1 MDQAEN
7 GSSSA
12 SSTAS
17 FRGFKATMTGVG
29 DLGASLM
36 ANSQMM
42 CLLSGQANAMT
53 KMKSNFLESLL
64 QRKLQPS
71 KYSLPSPHQPQPH
84 SDMVSMAALV
94 AASLGQGGGSSA
106 DELISQGKSNNLS
119 KLLQNIVEMNQM
131 GRDV

>member
-1 MDQAEN
+1 MA
-7 GSSSA
+7 A
-12 SSTAS
+12 MVA
-17 FRGFKATMTGVG
+17 AMTGVG
-29 DLGASLM
+29 DLGSLM

-42 CLLSGQANAMT
+42 SLLSSQANAMT

-64 QRKLQPS
+64 QRKLPN
-71 KYSLPSPHQPQPH
+71 KYSLPSPHQPQQH

-94 AASLGQGGGSSA
+94 AASLGQGGGTSA
-106 DELISQGKSNNLS
+106 DELISQGKSNNLN